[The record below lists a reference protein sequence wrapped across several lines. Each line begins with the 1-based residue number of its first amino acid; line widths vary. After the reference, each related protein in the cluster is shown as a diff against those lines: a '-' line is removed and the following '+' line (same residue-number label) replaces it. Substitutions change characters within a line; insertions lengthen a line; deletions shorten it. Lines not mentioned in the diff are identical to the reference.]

1 MDSAKELY
9 PTKNDIIQEYK
20 TELGKA
26 LELSSIGTYTCT
38 LTLNNIFL
46 IIKKDSEDISI
57 TILGKTLLEELA
69 LDSSLPD
76 ILSTIADSMS
86 RFHSETHEKDET
98 IRRLAKGDIHS
109 FLFPSQFYLIYIYW
123 Y

>member
-1 MDSAKELY
+1 VDSAKDLY

-20 TELGKA
+20 TELDKA

-38 LTLNNIFL
+38 LNLDNIFSIL
-46 IIKKDSEDISI
+46 KKDSKDIST
-57 TILGKTLLEELA
+57 TILHKTLLEELA
-69 LDSSLPD
+69 LDSSLPV
-76 ILSTIADSMS
+76 ILSTLADSMS

-98 IRRLAKGDIHS
+98 IRRLTKGDIHS
-109 FLFPSQFYLIYIYW
+109 FLFPFQFYFIHIYW